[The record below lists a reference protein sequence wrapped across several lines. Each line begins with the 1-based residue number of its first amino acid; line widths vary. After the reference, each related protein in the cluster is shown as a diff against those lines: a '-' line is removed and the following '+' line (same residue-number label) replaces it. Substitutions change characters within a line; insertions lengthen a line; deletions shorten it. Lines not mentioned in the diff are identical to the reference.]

1 MEKSSQPVTSLETK
15 QQVARMEHLKNQK
28 VEKLF
33 FFFENE
39 IKILK
44 KKGGMFHEIGDCSR
58 ITILY
63 GARFESAIPLIFK
76 KFSV

>member
-44 KKGGMFHEIGDCSR
+44 KRGGGLVRSTRLLKNYNIVRSK
-58 ITILY
+58 I
-63 GARFESAIPLIFK
+63 
-76 KFSV
+76 

>member
-1 MEKSSQPVTSLETK
+1 
-15 QQVARMEHLKNQK
+15 MEHLKNQK

-44 KKGGMFHEIGDCSR
+44 KKGGGLVRSTRLLKNYNIVRSKIWERDTFN
-58 ITILY
+58 
-63 GARFESAIPLIFK
+63 F
-76 KFSV
+76 

>member
-44 KKGGMFHEIGDCSR
+44 KKGDWYVPRDRRLLKNYDIVRSK
-58 ITILY
+58 I
-63 GARFESAIPLIFK
+63 
-76 KFSV
+76 

>member
-1 MEKSSQPVTSLETK
+1 
-15 QQVARMEHLKNQK
+15 MEHLKNQK

-44 KKGGMFHEIGDCSR
+44 KKGGGLIRFTIEEIAQELQYCTEQDLR
-58 ITILY
+58 
-63 GARFESAIPLIFK
+63 ARYL
-76 KFSV
+76 

>member
-1 MEKSSQPVTSLETK
+1 
-15 QQVARMEHLKNQK
+15 MEHLKNQK

-44 KKGGMFHEIGDCSR
+44 KRGGGLVRSNIEIGDCSR